1 MHRRRRVLV
10 ALFAAP
16 WALWALGR
24 TFGLDGAVHP
34 FVAAISFTPYVAATA
49 ILPVLVALVA
59 REWIV
64 AAIATLALALFALAV
79 LPRALDGPGLAA
91 ADGAGRPLVVMTTNL
106 LFGRADARAVVRLA
120 REHDVDVLSLQELTP
135 EAVEHLDDAGAREL
149 LPGRVLHP
157 APRASGTGLMARRR
171 LRAVTRPRLG
181 EPGQLRAALALP
193 GGAQLGLAAV
203 HPFPPLS
210 AQRVSDWRDVLR
222 SLPAPTAGG
231 RPNVLI
237 GDFNAT
243 LDHRELRRVL
253 DRGYTDAADAT
264 GDGLRPTFPVVR
276 SLPPITIDHVL
287 VPDTIGVRRVTSY
300 EVDGSDHR
308 ALIVALVL
316 PAG

>member
-1 MHRRRRVLV
+1 VLRRRRVLV

-24 TFGLDGAVHP
+24 TFGLDVGHP
-34 FVAAISFTPYVAATA
+34 LVALVSLTPYMAATA
-49 ILPVLVALVA
+49 LLPVVVALVA

-64 AAIATLALALFALAV
+64 AGVATLALALFALAV
-79 LPRALDGPGLAA
+79 VPRALDGPRPAA
-91 ADGAGRPLVVMTTNL
+91 ADSGGRPFVVMTTNL
-106 LFGRADARAVVRLA
+106 LFGRADARAVLRLA

-135 EAVEHLDDAGAREL
+135 EAVEHLDDLGAREL
-149 LPGRVLHP
+149 LPSRVLHP
-157 APRASGTGLMARRR
+157 AARAAGTGLMARRR
-171 LRAVTRPRLG
+171 LRAVAIPRDG
-181 EPGQLRAALALP
+181 EPGQLRAALTLP
-193 GGAQLGLAAV
+193 DGGQLGLAAV

-210 AQRVSDWRDVLR
+210 RQSVRDWRDVLR
-222 SLPAPTAGG
+222 SLPDPTAGG
-231 RPNVLI
+231 RPNVPV

-264 GDGLRPTFPVVR
+264 GDGLRPTFPAVR

-287 VPDTIGVRRVTSY
+287 VPDTIGVRRVRSY
-300 EVDGSDHR
+300 AVEGSDHR
-308 ALIVALVL
+308 ALIVELAL